1 MRFSATSALSALALL
16 FGLSASPAF
25 AQSDVK
31 PLIDRLDRVER
42 DMMTLQRQVYKGA
55 AAQKSG
61 EAAQPMI
68 SGDSSDAIVSIQ
80 ERLDRM
86 ENEMRRLTGKFEE
99 LGYAQTQLNQRMDR
113 VGKDNDLRF
122 KEIEQKLAA
131 QPQAPATPQAGP
143 VPQLNPP
150 PELMQ
155 NPAAKPGEE
164 PIILKPPAGVAA
176 PAQAEAGKSGALQA
190 SNAAKPPPP
199 SGQAATPPQAAGN
212 AQEQYDKAYAL
223 LKGGNYDAAEKAFTA
238 FVTAHP
244 NDALAGNAQYWLGES
259 FYVRGDHQKA
269 AETFAEGYLKY
280 PKSAKAPDNLLKLG
294 LSLDALGKKKEACAS
309 YDRLQKEFK
318 SAANADAAKRKAS
331 SEMQRLGCK

>member
-1 MRFSATSALSALALL
+1 MRLCAPSPFLAAALL
-16 FGLSASPAF
+16 CGLGFSSVAH
-25 AQSDVK
+25 AQSDVR

-55 AAQKSG
+55 AAQKG
-61 EAAQPMI
+61 GDAAQAPVMG
-68 SGDSSDAIVSIQ
+68 GDSSDAIVSIQ
-80 ERLDRM
+80 ERLDRL
-86 ENEMRRLTGKFEE
+86 EKEMRNLTGKFEE
-99 LGYAQTQLNQRMDR
+99 IGYAQSQLNQRMDR
-113 VGKDNDLRF
+113 VGKDNELRF
-122 KEIEQKLAA
+122 KELEQKLAA
-131 QPQAPATPQAGP
+131 QPAAGGPQAGP

-155 NPAAKPGEE
+155 NPAQKPGEE
-164 PIILKPPAGVAA
+164 PIILKPPAGGDAK
-176 PAQAEAGKSGALQA
+176 GGTLQT

-199 SGQAATPPQAAGN
+199 SGQAAAPQASGST
-212 AQEQYDKAYAL
+212 QEQYDKAYAL
-223 LKGGNYDAAEKAFTA
+223 LKGGNYEGAEKAFSA
-238 FVTAHP
+238 FITAHP
-244 NDALAGNAQYWLGES
+244 SDALAGNAQYWLGES

-309 YDRLQKEFK
+309 YDRLEKEFK
-318 SAANADAAKRKAS
+318 SAANADAAKRKAA